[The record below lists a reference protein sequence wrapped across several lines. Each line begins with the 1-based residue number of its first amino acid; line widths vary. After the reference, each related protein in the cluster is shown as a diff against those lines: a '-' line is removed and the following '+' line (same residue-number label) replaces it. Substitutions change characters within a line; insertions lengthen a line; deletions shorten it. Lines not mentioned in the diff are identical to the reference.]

1 MLIYRILSVLLFPV
15 LELYL
20 FWRVF
25 KKKEDKKRLKE
36 RFGHPTQIR
45 PEGELV
51 WVHAVS
57 VGETNSALTLIEE
70 LLEFAPDISVLLTTT
85 TLTSAAI
92 IEEKRGA
99 FVGRLIH
106 QFLPI
111 DSLYCA
117 QDFLDAWSP
126 RTAIF
131 IESEIWPNLVVE
143 ARRRGILSFLVNA
156 RMSEKST
163 KRWRLARKI
172 GFDIFDQFAAIFAQ
186 SADDKKRFQSL
197 TNQEVL
203 LYGNLKMQAQALPFD
218 AQNLQILRNQI
229 GRRKIFL
236 AASTHETEE
245 LAAIEAHKILR
256 EKFPDLLT
264 IIVPRHP
271 NRADEISKN
280 FEELKLNFA
289 RRSKKQNIGAATEI
303 YLADS
308 LGELGIFYRLA
319 YAAFIGG
326 SLVEVGG
333 HNPFEAINVECAVVT
348 GPHVFNFQETY
359 DNLLQKNGCIVVSS
373 PKELAQKIGD
383 LLENEEA
390 REALCL
396 NAAEVTKNEE
406 NIAKKIVKKIDD
418 LLMVGV

>member
-1 MLIYRILSVLLFPV
+1 MPIYRILSVLLFPV

-25 KKKEDKKRLKE
+25 KKKENKKRLKE
-36 RFGHPTQIR
+36 RFGHPTQNR
-45 PEGELV
+45 PEGEV
-51 WVHAVS
+51 IWVHAVS
-57 VGETNSALTLIEE
+57 VGEANSALTLIEE

-99 FVGRLIH
+99 FNGRLIH

-111 DSLYCA
+111 DSLYLV

-126 RTAIF
+126 RAAIF

-143 ARRRGILSFLVNA
+143 ARSRGILSFLVNA
-156 RMSEKST
+156 RMSEKSA
-163 KRWRLARKI
+163 KRWKFARKI

-186 SADDKKRFQSL
+186 SAEDKARFQRL

-245 LAAIEAHKILR
+245 LVAVEAHKILR

-271 NRADEISKN
+271 NRADEIAKN
-280 FEELKLNFA
+280 LEELKLNFA
-289 RRSKKQNIGAATEI
+289 RRSKKQNIGTATEI

-326 SLVEVGG
+326 SLAQVGG
-333 HNPFEAINVECAVVT
+333 HNPFEAIKVECAVVA
-348 GPHVFNFQETY
+348 GPHVFNFQEIY
-359 DNLLQKNGCIVVSS
+359 QNLLKKNGCILVNSA
-373 PKELAQKIGD
+373 PELAQKIAE
-383 LLENEEA
+383 LLENEKA
-390 REALCL
+390 RKSLCL
-396 NAAEVTKNEE
+396 NAAEVIKNEE